1 MILPI
6 FGNALLIKFC
16 PKNKFLRKIEIANM
30 TWFIFGGLIIAL
42 EYIIASIFLL
52 ITVVGVSFA
61 KETLKIGSL
70 NSSPFGKRVYQ
81 KKNFG
86 QPTLFLN
93 IIWIIFGGI
102 WIALSHL
109 ILGTAFAITIIGI
122 PFAQKHYRMAAI
134 ALTPYGVEI
143 LDD

>member
-1 MILPI
+1 
-6 FGNALLIKFC
+6 
-16 PKNKFLRKIEIANM
+16 M

-52 ITVVGVSFA
+52 ITVFGASFA

-70 NSSPFGKRVYQ
+70 NSGPFGKRVYQ
-81 KKNFG
+81 KRSFG
-86 QPTLFLN
+86 QPSLFLN
-93 IIWIIFGGI
+93 IIWILFGGI

-109 ILGTAFAITIIGI
+109 ILGTAFAITIIGM

>member
-1 MILPI
+1 ML
-6 FGNALLIKFC
+6 C
-16 PKNKFLRKIEIANM
+16 PTGFWPKHISLRKVEIANM
-30 TWFIFGGLIIAL
+30 VWFIFGGLIIAL
-42 EYIIASIFLL
+42 EYVIASIL
-52 ITVVGVSFA
+52 ILFTVVGVSFA

-81 KKNFG
+81 KHNFG
-86 QPTLFLN
+86 QPSLFLN
-93 IIWIIFGGI
+93 IIWILFGGI

-134 ALTPYGVEI
+134 ALIPYGVEI